1 MGRIWAGGP
10 IVNLHHHFLHFAY
23 LTLGR
28 PALEVITC
36 AVNPY
41 LPLGRQL
48 AAKRRGSEM
57 SSSSKEAI
65 LAAARRTAQADGYS
79 GLKFRD
85 LADEVGIKA
94 ASIYHHFPSKAD
106 LGAAVARR
114 YWEDTAANL
123 ESLLAETSN
132 PGRCLRR
139 YPDVF
144 RKSLE
149 SDNRMCLCSFMA
161 AEYDDL
167 PEAVKQEVQTFADVN
182 VAWLSKVLIA
192 AAVVNSGESEQ
203 RARAIFAA
211 VAGAQLMAR
220 SRSDISLYDALIDS
234 YRVAGLL
241 PA

>member
-1 MGRIWAGGP
+1 
-10 IVNLHHHFLHFAY
+10 
-23 LTLGR
+23 
-28 PALEVITC
+28 
-36 AVNPY
+36 
-41 LPLGRQL
+41 
-48 AAKRRGSEM
+48 M
-57 SSSSKEAI
+57 SLSSKEAI
-65 LAAARRTAQADGYS
+65 LAAARRTAQAHGYS
-79 GLKFRD
+79 GLNFRD
-85 LADEVGIKA
+85 LAAEVGIKA

-114 YWEDTAANL
+114 YWEDTAADL
-123 ESLLAETSN
+123 ESMLAET
-132 PGRCLRR
+132 PDPIRCLRR

-144 RKSLE
+144 RKALE
-149 SDNRMCLCSFMA
+149 NNNRMCLCSFMA

-167 PEAVKQEVQTFADVN
+167 PEAVKQEVQNFADVN
-182 VAWLSKVLIA
+182 VAWLSRVLSA
-192 AAVVNSGESEQ
+192 AAAVNSGESEP

>member
-1 MGRIWAGGP
+1 MVPG
-10 IVNLHHHFLHFAY
+10 
-23 LTLGR
+23 
-28 PALEVITC
+28 E
-36 AVNPY
+36 AV
-41 LPLGRQL
+41 RH
-48 AAKRRGSEM
+48 EM
-57 SSSSKEAI
+57 SLSSKEAI
-65 LAAARRTAQADGYS
+65 LAAARRNAQAHGYS
-79 GLKFRD
+79 GLNFRD

-114 YWEDTAANL
+114 YWENTAADL
-123 ESLLAETSN
+123 DSMLAETSD
-132 PGRCLRR
+132 PVRSLHQ
-139 YPDVF
+139 YPNIF

-149 SDNRMCLCSFMA
+149 ADNRMCLCSFMA

-167 PEAVKQEVQTFADVN
+167 PEAVKKEVQTFADVN
-182 VAWLSKVLIA
+182 VAWLSKVLSA
-192 AAVVNSGESEQ
+192 AALVNSGESEQ

-220 SRSDISLYDALIDS
+220 SRSDISLFDSLIDS